1 MQCAGDPLNEDT
13 LNAAVQTKAMWL
25 EHFNRLEIAL
35 LLCALVIHLT
45 LLLLAYSRSRNAV
58 SRKAARQW
66 GLGIALL
73 TFGCAVN
80 LILLYTLLHDLAS
93 WLKPALVAAAVAYLA
108 IVIFWTRMGV
118 AIDNYINGLWR
129 QLADSRRA
137 VEDHRTRLDQ
147 IVSRR
152 TQALNREIAE
162 RRREQRQLNAALES
176 QAAELE
182 FASDLQKAL
191 LSPPPALPFAG
202 IEVNYQSA
210 SEVSG
215 DTYSFV
221 WDDQA
226 VRIVLADAMGHGVSA
241 ALITQLVMAT
251 SLEMPLESSAGQLF
265 ERLNGMIHNNRQHAY
280 VTASWLRLDHSGR
293 LEFCGAGNAPLL
305 IWRAATQK
313 LDILDGSGQPLGMFE
328 TILAPHEV
336 QISQLSPGDRVV
348 LVTDGLLEWSNSEGR
363 MFGLEGI
370 ETVLRGCSNDPLDY
384 AMAGLYASAWEFA
397 DMQACNDDVTV
408 IGLELKAASTAD

>member
-1 MQCAGDPLNEDT
+1 MNQDT
-13 LNAAVQTKAMWL
+13 LNTAIQNKALWL
-25 EHFNRLEIAL
+25 EHFNRVEIAL
-35 LLCALVIHLT
+35 LLCALVIQLT
-45 LLLLAYSRSRNAV
+45 LLLLAYSRVRSAASTN
-58 SRKAARQW
+58 AARQW
-66 GLGIALL
+66 RLGMWLL
-73 TFGCAVN
+73 SAGCVVN
-80 LILLYTLLHDLAS
+80 LILLYALLHGLQQ
-93 WLKPALVAAAVAYLA
+93 WLKPALMTAAVVYLA
-108 IVIFWTRMGV
+108 IVINWTRSGV
-118 AIDNYINGLWR
+118 AIDDYVNRLWR
-129 QLADSRRA
+129 QLSDSRRA
-137 VEDHRTRLDQ
+137 VEEHRTRLDQ

-191 LSPPPALPFAG
+191 LSPPPALPFAC

-221 WDDQA
+221 WDDNG

-251 SLEMPLESSAGQLF
+251 SLEMPLDSSASQLF

-305 IWRAATQK
+305 IWRAQREE
-313 LDILDGSGQPLGMFE
+313 LEILDGAGQPLGMFDS
-328 TILAPHEV
+328 IIAPHEV
-336 QISQLSPGDRVV
+336 QVSQLAPGDRVV
-348 LVTDGLLEWSNSEGR
+348 LVTDGLLEWSNDQGE
-363 MFGLEGI
+363 MFGVKGI
-370 ETVLRGCSNDPLDY
+370 ETVLQGCSGDPLDY

-397 DMQACNDDVTV
+397 DMRACSDDVTV
-408 IGLELKAASTAD
+408 IGLELTEAPDRS